1 MLMMII
7 IVMIGTVS
15 GELALSGYVYSHNL
29 STKSRHWSNAS
40 ICYLIIVPRVDINKI
55 LASQDEVQQPQQM
68 VRSDGGEAVR
78 IDIGRSWWWWWWWW
92 VGSGWGGMSY
102 EEGSTAAVDRDR
114 WRIALPSLSLDMAS
128 EHNSYKHWVVCFA
141 LRLSNGRSNSVEA
154 LPSIVVNSRRSS
166 LVVTWKEGRTSDD
179 DDDVDTTIHPS
190 NPSDLPFSSPDTVP
204 IFIFFSSS
212 LLW

>member
-15 GELALSGYVYSHNL
+15 GELALSGYVYSQITLNICHNL

-55 LASQDEVQQPQQM
+55 LASPDEVQQM

-78 IDIGRSWWWWWWWW
+78 IDIGRSWWWWWWW
-92 VGSGWGGMSY
+92 VGGGWGGMSY

-114 WRIALPSLSLDMAS
+114 WRIALLSLSLDMAS

-141 LRLSNGRSNSVEA
+141 LRLSDGRSNSVEA

-179 DDDVDTTIHPS
+179 DVDTTIHRSIYRS

-204 IFIFFSSS
+204 IFIFFS
-212 LLW
+212 

>member
-15 GELALSGYVYSHNL
+15 GELALSGYVYSQITLNICHNL

-55 LASQDEVQQPQQM
+55 LASPDEVQQM

-92 VGSGWGGMSY
+92 VGGGWGGMSY

-114 WRIALPSLSLDMAS
+114 WRIALLSLSLDMAS

-141 LRLSNGRSNSVEA
+141 LRLSDGRSNSVEA

-166 LVVTWKEGRTSDD
+166 LVSANSWDKSPLPLDPLQHSHQACDELLYRRQVWRTP
-179 DDDVDTTIHPS
+179 TRG
-190 NPSDLPFSSPDTVP
+190 SP
-204 IFIFFSSS
+204 
-212 LLW
+212 W

>member
-15 GELALSGYVYSHNL
+15 GELALSGYVYSQITLNICHNL

-78 IDIGRSWWWWWWWW
+78 IDIGRSWWWW
-92 VGSGWGGMSY
+92 VGGGWGGMSY

-114 WRIALPSLSLDMAS
+114 WRIALLSLSLDMAS

-141 LRLSNGRSNSVEA
+141 LRLSDGRSNSVEA

-166 LVVTWKEGRTSDD
+166 LVSANSWDKSPLPLDPLQHSHQACDELLYRRQVWKTPTCG
-179 DDDVDTTIHPS
+179 
-190 NPSDLPFSSPDTVP
+190 SP
-204 IFIFFSSS
+204 
-212 LLW
+212 W